1 MGACATL
8 EIPDSAFG
16 SRSPVEKVYL
26 CFSQM
31 NSRSCFTFDGVTLN
45 ENALTDSKYQHSET
59 ALAKFSNT
67 IVGIGGFNNHTE
79 RYQNSQ
85 WVTMGRERLKLNFK
99 ITVIFDCLHFQSK
112 IRLPKVEQIRRF
124 SVVSMDDMIYVFGG
138 VISQNSS
145 ISISSLV
152 FRYDNGPSG
161 WSIDASLLSRRQ
173 DHISFF
179 VEIPSVKCLADQT
192 DRKDFKIFDT

>member
-8 EIPDSAFG
+8 EVPDSAFG
-16 SRSPVEKVYL
+16 GRSSFEKVYL

-45 ENALTDSKYQHSET
+45 ENALVDSKYQHQET

-85 WVTMGRERLKLNFK
+85 WVTMGREGFKLN
-99 ITVIFDCLHFQSK
+99 L
-112 IRLPKVEQIRRF
+112 RLLLFLI
-124 SVVSMDDMIYVFGG
+124 VFTF
-138 VISQNSS
+138 NP
-145 ISISSLV
+145 
-152 FRYDNGPSG
+152 N
-161 WSIDASLLSRRQ
+161 
-173 DHISFF
+173 
-179 VEIPSVKCLADQT
+179 KT
-192 DRKDFKIFDT
+192 TKN

>member
-16 SRSPVEKVYL
+16 SRSSVEKVYL
-26 CFSQM
+26 CFSRM

-45 ENALTDSKYQHSET
+45 ENALIDSKYQHQET

-85 WVTMGRERLKLNFK
+85 WVTMGREGLKLN
-99 ITVIFDCLHFQSK
+99 L
-112 IRLPKVEQIRRF
+112 R
-124 SVVSMDDMIYVFGG
+124 
-138 VISQNSS
+138 
-145 ISISSLV
+145 
-152 FRYDNGPSG
+152 
-161 WSIDASLLSRRQ
+161 
-173 DHISFF
+173 
-179 VEIPSVKCLADQT
+179 
-192 DRKDFKIFDT
+192 